1 MKKNNV
7 FLNMNL
13 SKKQY
18 TFIFSF
24 ALTILVALQAYYI
37 YNSYRLIEKDMN
49 KEASEIA
56 LKVAEEMNRIQNI
69 IDEDN
74 IIEGFK
80 RLSHEKDKQFD
91 ELNVIRFK
99 INNNHQIFTSK
110 VDSLMDFYSKG
121 ENYQIALKMEIYSI
135 YDEIN
140 HKELLPNKP
149 LVMYRSS
156 SKIIH
161 PKSINKSVWSSDD
174 VSNHTDSDLGIDEN
188 VRHKYK
194 IKSQTDYELL
204 NLRFLILKKIIPLI
218 IVSLL
223 IVALIVFLYWKS
235 LQNLTKQEEKINQL
249 HLTIDS
255 IAHEL
260 NTPITTMK
268 FALHQV
274 QHPETKQM
282 MNRQIERLESTVDSI
297 FTQKEEKTELL
308 NEVILSEIIQKTKLQ
323 YPSVNIRH
331 QILFHENHQLSTN
344 DFDQIFQ
351 NLIENAVKYG
361 AFEIELNF
369 TFQDE
374 IILIFEDNGIGIP
387 TKDFPFIFDKY
398 YRVDRSINHNVSGLG
413 VGLYLVK
420 NIVDQYSGTIDVRNN
435 TEKGVQF
442 LIKISNEN

>member
-398 YRVDRSINHNVSGLG
+398 YRVDRSINQNVSGLG

>member
-1 MKKNNV
+1 MSFSEYTLV
-7 FLNMNL
+7 FF
-13 SKKQY
+13 SRPTV
-18 TFIFSF
+18 TFLTASSTSEFS
-24 ALTILVALQAYYI
+24 I
-37 YNSYRLIEKDMN
+37 
-49 KEASEIA
+49 
-56 LKVAEEMNRIQNI
+56 
-69 IDEDN
+69 
-74 IIEGFK
+74 
-80 RLSHEKDKQFD
+80 
-91 ELNVIRFK
+91 
-99 INNNHQIFTSK
+99 
-110 VDSLMDFYSKG
+110 
-121 ENYQIALKMEIYSI
+121 
-135 YDEIN
+135 
-140 HKELLPNKP
+140 
-149 LVMYRSS
+149 SS
-156 SKIIH
+156 C
-161 PKSINKSVWSSDD
+161 
-174 VSNHTDSDLGIDEN
+174 
-188 VRHKYK
+188 
-194 IKSQTDYELL
+194 
-204 NLRFLILKKIIPLI
+204 
-218 IVSLL
+218 LL

-398 YRVDRSINHNVSGLG
+398 YRVDRSINQNVSGLG